1 MADAFKRPDA
11 VNAPASVFNEPQ
23 QLWNDD
29 NASLTLTYGTYSRLP
44 SEQQRA
50 SPSDSA
56 IPETL
61 LIPGQKTGAIESDFK
76 SSQQIESDQEQD
88 TDIPTVP
95 VVAPFA
101 FNRALTTLDM
111 HRAGFWTTS
120 SAIEDMA
127 GSNNP
132 DPTPAELE
140 RKWEALQAFMYLPP
154 DLAPSQADFNA
165 LASPSLR
172 ATYVRGRLASL
183 GIVVSSAL
191 NAPTAKVSLQQM
203 MADATAQSPNN
214 INASFTPYAE
224 TLGRFCKLQASSDTP
239 AMTAAEAFNN
249 AANKGGP
256 TPR

>member
-1 MADAFKRPDA
+1 
-11 VNAPASVFNEPQ
+11 VN
-23 QLWNDD
+23 
-29 NASLTLTYGTYSRLP
+29 
-44 SEQQRA
+44 
-50 SPSDSA
+50 
-56 IPETL
+56 
-61 LIPGQKTGAIESDFK
+61 
-76 SSQQIESDQEQD
+76 QEQS
-88 TDIPTVP
+88 TDVPTVP
-95 VVAPFA
+95 VVAPFS

-120 SAIEDMA
+120 SAIEAIA
-127 GSNNP
+127 GSDNP
-132 DPTPAELE
+132 DPTPAELD
-140 RKWEALQAFMYLPP
+140 RKWQALQAFMYLPP
-154 DLAPSQADFNA
+154 DLAPSQTDFKA

-172 ATYVRGRLASL
+172 STYVRSKLVKL

-191 NAPTAKVSLQQM
+191 NAPTAKVSLDQM

-239 AMTAAEAFNN
+239 AMTAAEAYNN

>member
-1 MADAFKRPDA
+1 MADSFQRPDA
-11 VNAPASVFNEPQ
+11 VNTPASVFNEQQ
-23 QLWNDD
+23 QLWNND
-29 NASLTLTYGTYSRLP
+29 NANLTLTFGTYSRLP

-50 SPSDSA
+50 NPADSA

-61 LIPGQKTGAIESDFK
+61 RIPGQKTGAVESDFE
-76 SSQQIESDQEQD
+76 SSQVQVNQEQS

-95 VVAPFA
+95 IVAPFA
-101 FNRALTTLDM
+101 MNRALTTLDM

-120 SAIEDMA
+120 AAIEAIA

-132 DPTPAELE
+132 DPTPAELD

-154 DLAPSQADFNA
+154 DIAPSQADFKA

-172 ATYVRGRLASL
+172 ATYVRGQLAKL

-191 NAPTAKVSLQQM
+191 NAPTPKVSLQQM
-203 MADATAQSPNN
+203 MADATAQSPTN
-214 INASFTPYAE
+214 INATFTPYAE